1 MSPAF
6 EAEVK
11 DKGSN
16 NENKIEIIFFIFP
29 PKKIVSNNNY

>member
-11 DKGSN
+11 DKGSSI
-16 NENKIEIIFFIFP
+16 ENKIEINFFIFP
-29 PKKIVSNNNY
+29 PN